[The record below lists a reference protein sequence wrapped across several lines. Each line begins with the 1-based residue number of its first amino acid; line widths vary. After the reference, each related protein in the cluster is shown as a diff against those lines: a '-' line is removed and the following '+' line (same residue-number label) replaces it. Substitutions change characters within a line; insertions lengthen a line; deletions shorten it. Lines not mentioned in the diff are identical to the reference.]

1 MRNPRRLVIL
11 ALATSVTMLSAACGS
26 STSGSSVLS
35 SIKVDGSD
43 AAKAPTVT
51 VTKTPLNATTSESKV
66 LKEGTGAALTGKDL
80 TKVKAVIVNGTDGKV
95 VGSTWDSAPTAIDL
109 SQDALFAALKS
120 QLPGKKIGSRVLI
133 AAPPKDVF
141 GKDGNTGAGLKGTD
155 SVVFV
160 IDIMSATQPLTEAKG
175 SPVPAKADLP
185 TVTVKD
191 TKTPATITIP
201 SGVSAP
207 TSLVVQP
214 LITGTG
220 PEVQDGQTVR
230 VTYTGALWKDGS
242 VFDSSATSALK
253 HFDFV
258 VGQQGII
265 SGWNKGIK
273 GQKVGSRML
282 LVVPPSEGYGAAGQ
296 GTKISGTD
304 TLVFVVDILAAL

>member
-1 MRNPRRLVIL
+1 MLNPRRLVIL

-35 SIKVDGSD
+35 SIKVDGND

-133 AAPPKDVF
+133 AAPPNDVF
-141 GKDGNTGAGLKGTD
+141 GKDGNTGSGLKGTD

>member
-35 SIKVDGSD
+35 SIKVDGND

>member
-1 MRNPRRLVIL
+1 LVIL

-35 SIKVDGSD
+35 SIKVDGND

-265 SGWNKGIK
+265 SG
-273 GQKVGSRML
+273 
-282 LVVPPSEGYGAAGQ
+282 
-296 GTKISGTD
+296 
-304 TLVFVVDILAAL
+304 

>member
-1 MRNPRRLVIL
+1 VRNPRRLVIL

-35 SIKVDGSD
+35 SIKVDGND